1 MFPSFEIPM
10 VVLYLSYKTLLLKL
24 TPGYCHKKK
33 LSYPKNKYLL
43 KEPLESNYPERA
55 SLDRAGDVD
64 IE

>member
-1 MFPSFEIPM
+1 M
-10 VVLYLSYKTLLLKL
+10 

-33 LSYPKNKYLL
+33 LSYPENKYCL